1 MSEAEEYGA
10 KSRGRQ
16 AHDHERE
23 SGNKASERPPELQPA
38 TAGDPSKSDAD
49 GGEQST
55 AIGSRSS
62 IRSSPPPV
70 TASDP
75 ACSRTPSQSSASA
88 LGVGGRSPQL
98 SRLRGAI
105 PCVHVAVSVAR
116 ATCDY
121 VRMAPSL
128 RLRLVPRR
136 SRQAT
141 PKYHTRR
148 AQLSLPIS
156 LSRLPCSRH
165 LTLFL
170 LTLPAST
177 VTHTHT
183 HSTAALG

>member
-88 LGVGGRSPQL
+88 LGGRSPQP